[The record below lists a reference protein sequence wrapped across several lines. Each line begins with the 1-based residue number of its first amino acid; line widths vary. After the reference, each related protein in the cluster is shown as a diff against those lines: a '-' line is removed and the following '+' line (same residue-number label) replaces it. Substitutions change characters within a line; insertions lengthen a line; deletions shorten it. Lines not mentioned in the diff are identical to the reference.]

1 MTSRPDEKDQTRRQA
16 TARRQGLAYQGS
28 FEAVTA
34 ILIAAG
40 IGYWIDARFETSPYG
55 LFIGTI
61 AGFSAFVLRLL
72 RLGKQLEKLGDP
84 ALADGDEEE
93 PEDRER

>member
-1 MTSRPDEKDQTRRQA
+1 MSSRPDEKDQTDRQA

-40 IGYWIDARFETSPYG
+40 IGYWIDARYQTSPYG
-55 LFIGTI
+55 LLLGTI
-61 AGFSAFVLRLL
+61 VGFSAFVLRLL
-72 RLGKQLEKLGDP
+72 RLGRQLEKLGDP
-84 ALADGDEEE
+84 ALSGE
-93 PEDRER
+93 EDRER